1 MKASISIRGS
11 QENDNGC
18 HDSIGLQRGMDVLDA
33 AYHTAH
39 SFPGGVPALA
49 PRMGI
54 SQNVLASK
62 LNTNSDT
69 HHLTLRQAQTLMD
82 VTYNDA
88 ILRAMADHR
97 GYDLMRTLPAN
108 TDDAAS
114 LYWQAAAA
122 TAEFLQAA
130 ADAMHDGVSRNS
142 LRRADNLGADAMSHM
157 NNLLG
162 ALRARLP
169 VAPTTN
175 SK

>member
-1 MKASISIRGS
+1 MKASISIRGV
-11 QENDNGC
+11 QENDNEG
-18 HDSIGLQRGMDVLDA
+18 SESVGLQRGMDVLDA

-62 LNTNSDT
+62 LNVNSDT
-69 HHLTLRQAQTLMD
+69 HHLTLRQTQTLMD
-82 VTYNDA
+82 VTDNDA

-97 GYDLMRTLPAN
+97 GYDLIRTLPAN
-108 TDDAAS
+108 TDCAES

-122 TAEFLQAA
+122 SAEFLAA
-130 ADAMHDGVSRNS
+130 VADAMHIGVTRNS
-142 LRRADNLGADAMSHM
+142 MRRADNLGADAMSHM

-169 VAPTTN
+169 VPPKAT